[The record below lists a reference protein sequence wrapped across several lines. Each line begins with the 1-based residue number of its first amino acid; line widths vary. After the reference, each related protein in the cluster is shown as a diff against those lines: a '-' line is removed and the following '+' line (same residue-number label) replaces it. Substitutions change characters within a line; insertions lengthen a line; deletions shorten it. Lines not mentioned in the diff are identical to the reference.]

1 FAARSDAARAQV
13 SRVGRQMTSDQPVR
27 PWIRPVRLG
36 CGLLMLSYLLTHFSN
51 HALGLISLQVMEA
64 GRIWFLT
71 LWRNPV
77 GEAALLGALLA
88 HWWLGLWLIYQRR
101 T

>member
-1 FAARSDAARAQV
+1 MRCLVKRREFLALLSGPFAERSDAARAQV

-36 CGLLMLSYLLTHFSN
+36 CGLLMLTYLLTHFSN

-77 GEAALLGALLA
+77 GEAAL
-88 HWWLGLWLIYQRR
+88 
-101 T
+101 